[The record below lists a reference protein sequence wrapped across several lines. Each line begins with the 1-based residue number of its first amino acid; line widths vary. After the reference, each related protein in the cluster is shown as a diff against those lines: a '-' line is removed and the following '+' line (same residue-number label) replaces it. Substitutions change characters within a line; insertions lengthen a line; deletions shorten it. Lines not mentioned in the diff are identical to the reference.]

1 MSSSIVR
8 VISSILL
15 LPPAL
20 QPVHCPRAVAILLLL
35 QTLQLLHFPLRQLTK
50 FPWRNIQNQRSQ
62 PHPPDLLHIES
73 HALKHPPD
81 LPIAPLNQNHLVPGI
96 GPIFHEANFRGRRLH
111 PLPVLQLNRNSR
123 PQTLDRLLLRFPAD
137 FHQIRLRHVRTRL
150 HQLLRQRP
158 VVRHQ
163 QQTFAGIV
171 QPPHG
176 IHTLRAFCHQL
187 HHRQPSFRIAD
198 RGHVPLRLVQQKIKK
213 PLRSFQRFS
222 IHADLVPLRI
232 GLRTQFRH
240 HGSVERHPPRRNHL
254 FRLAPRRNPARRHN
268 FLQSFGSHSA
278 RILQRGVVVA
288 GLQTGAF
295 LSSLRS
301 PCGRWPLRSIPLTFF
316 FSSPPFS
323 NFRNL
328 SASFCSIN
336 RYLPRG
342 IPSTDSGPS
351 PMRFNF
357 STGCISLT
365 STRRIS
371 SFFESRIRTS
381 YQKFAARPRDAS
393 GCRTVCIR
401 TPISFPSRSRSGSV
415 SIPFT
420 LT

>member
-137 FHQIRLRHVRTRL
+137 FYQIRLRHVRTRL

-158 VVRHQ
+158 VVGHQ

-171 QPPHG
+171 QPPHR
-176 IHTLRAFCHQL
+176 IHTLRTLLHQL
-187 HHRQPSFRIAD
+187 HHRQASFRIAD

-254 FRLAPRRNPARRHN
+254 LGFAPRCNSASRHD

-278 RILQRGVVVA
+278 RILQRGAVVA

-295 LSSLRS
+295 LFPACHSQSGCTPR
-301 PCGRWPLRSIPLTFF
+301 
-316 FSSPPFS
+316 
-323 NFRNL
+323 L
-328 SASFCSIN
+328 SCSGTSTPI
-336 RYLPRG
+336 LPNIV
-342 IPSTDSGPS
+342 IPSTA
-351 PMRFNF
+351 RNLLF
-357 STGCISLT
+357 
-365 STRRIS
+365 S
-371 SFFESRIRTS
+371 SFFSVS
-381 YQKFAARPRDAS
+381 SAS
-393 GCRTVCIR
+393 NSGFFLHLSHCL
-401 TPISFPSRSRSGSV
+401 PSRSCQPGFLFSMHPLPSPPATGISLAVFPPPSAAPARCASTS
-415 SIPFT
+415 PPDAAP
-420 LT
+420 